1 MLTSRRTAPDSAP
14 RKQQGYL
21 ERRESRR
28 IHTVM
33 QVARVMRAHDVGL
46 WRVRNIS
53 DSGMM
58 LMTAV
63 AVTPGERLAI
73 ALSENV
79 MLEGRAI
86 WWDGTGC
93 GVAFDRPV
101 DCAALLAGL
110 VAERKA
116 PGYRPLRLPVDTR
129 AVALCDK
136 GMHSVRLFS
145 LSQHGAGFSHDGCF
159 RAGMAARLHFADGGE
174 HRGVIRWSHDDKAGM
189 VLLEPFP
196 SASLES
202 ACRL

>member
-1 MLTSRRTAPDSAP
+1 MLTSRRPADSAP
-14 RKQQGYL
+14 RKQPVDL
-21 ERRESRR
+21 ERRENRR

-58 LMTAV
+58 LLTAV

-73 ALSENV
+73 ALSDSV

-86 WWDGTGC
+86 WWDGQGC

-101 DCAALLAGL
+101 DCAALLGQL

-174 HRGVIRWSHDDKAGM
+174 HRGVIRWSRDDKAGM
-189 VLLEPFP
+189 VLLEPVP
-196 SASLES
+196 CAALES